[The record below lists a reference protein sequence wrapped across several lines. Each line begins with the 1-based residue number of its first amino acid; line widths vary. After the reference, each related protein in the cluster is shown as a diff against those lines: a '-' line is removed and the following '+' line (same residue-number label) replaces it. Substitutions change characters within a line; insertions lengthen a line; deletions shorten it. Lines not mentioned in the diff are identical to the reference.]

1 MGIDFSHPNLLQS
14 MDFRASG
21 LTRLKVSFLFHS
33 QSARPFSGSIFERP
47 PQEQTTALMLPEE
60 VFHRIEAICGGND
73 IILILSNSDLAM
85 IMLFGINL

>member
-14 MDFRASG
+14 MDFRASS

-33 QSARPFSGSIFERP
+33 QSARPFSGSISERQ
-47 PQEQTTALMLPEE
+47 PQEQPTALTLPGE
-60 VFHRIEAICGGND
+60 VFHRIEAICGEND
-73 IILILSNSDLAM
+73 IILILGNSNLAI